1 MKNISMALQF
11 DSDLRR
17 NTIRRDTIRPDIT
30 RLDTIHQDTITVD
43 SAADLHAEMAHQS
56 LLAIASKWIADGIPV
71 SRKRFLLCRIADR
84 NSISF

>member
-1 MKNISMALQF
+1 MKNISMAVQL

-17 NTIRRDTIRPDIT
+17 NTIRRDTIRPDII
-30 RLDTIHQDTITVD
+30 RPDTVHRDTITAD

-71 SRKRFLLCRIADR
+71 SRKLFLLCRIADR

>member
-1 MKNISMALQF
+1 MALQL

-17 NTIRRDTIRPDIT
+17 NTIRRDTIRPDII
-30 RLDTIHQDTITVD
+30 RPDTIRPDTVHRDTITAD

-71 SRKRFLLCRIADR
+71 SRKLFLLCRIADR